1 MVFVLFNSL
10 LYNFKMVIYG
20 GKYLKYKKGFTP
32 IVDLGEVPTLVGTSK
47 TSSPK
52 FTTGFTLIELLV
64 VIGII
69 GVLSSIVLVSISTV
83 RDKAR
88 LAAGKHGDANILHG
102 IGDQMVAEWKF
113 DKTTD
118 LTLDSSLLGH
128 NLTTVGTPTNTTG
141 YNGNNAQGV
150 NNSSYYTFNNLPLNT
165 NVGEKNTV
173 TFWMYWNGTENT
185 MPFGFDSPYDLYLMD
200 GAFGFNTFHS
210 DAWGIYN
217 SRLVNRWV
225 FVAAVF
231 YNGDITKSKLYIDGE
246 EQKMASLRGTP
257 GTASVSSG
265 GFVGSGP
272 NGYRFGSKIDD
283 VRIYTSSIT
292 VAEIERLYYEGLPK
306 YAIAK

>member
-88 LAAGKHGDANILHG
+88 LAAGKHADANILHG

-118 LTLDSSLLGH
+118 LTLDTSLLGH
-128 NLTTVGTPTNTTG
+128 NLTTIGTPTNTSG
-141 YNGNNAQGV
+141 YNGNNAQNV
-150 NNSSYYTFNNLPLNT
+150 NASSYYTFNNLSLNT
-165 NVGEKNTV
+165 NTEEKTTV
-173 TFWMYWNGTENT
+173 TFWMYWNGNNGT
-185 MPFGFDSPYDLYLMD
+185 MPFGFDSLYDLYFVS
-200 GAFGFNTFHS
+200 GYFGFNTFSS
-210 DAWGIYN
+210 DLWGIYSN
-217 SRLVNRWV
+217 GLSNRWV
-225 FVAAVF
+225 FVVAVF
-231 YNGDITKSKLYIDGE
+231 NNGDVSKSKLYIDGA
-246 EQKMASLRGTP
+246 EQKMASLRSALGNK
-257 GTASVSSG
+257 SVSSSG
-265 GFVGSGP
+265 LVGAGP
-272 NGYRFGSKIDD
+272 NSYRFVDKIDD

>member
-1 MVFVLFNSL
+1 
-10 LYNFKMVIYG
+10 MVIYG

-173 TFWMYWNGTENT
+173 TFWMYWNGTNNT
-185 MPFGFDSPYDLYLMD
+185 MPFGFDSMYDLYFMD
-200 GAFGFNTFHS
+200 GYFGFNTFNS
-210 DAWGIYN
+210 DTWGIY
-217 SRLVNRWV
+217 SSGLDNRWV

-231 YNGDITKSKLYIDGE
+231 SNGDVSKSKLYIDGK
-246 EQKMASLRGTP
+246 EQTMLSLRGSI
-257 GTASVSSG
+257 GSKSVSSA
-265 GFVGSGP
+265 GFVGAGP
-272 NGYRFGSKIDD
+272 GGYRFGGKIDD
-283 VRIYTSSIT
+283 VRIYTSAIT
-292 VAEIERLYYEGLPK
+292 ATEIKKMYDDGSPK
-306 YAIAK
+306 YAMLNSF